1 MITLYPDLERNK
13 ADMGWLKTGRSFSFG
28 DYQDENNMAFEPLR
42 VFNDDVIAPG
52 RGFGA
57 HPHSDM
63 EIVSIV
69 LSGQLRHEDSM
80 GNEAVTTFGGVQR
93 MSAGSGVIHTEHN
106 PSQEEEV
113 NLLQIWF
120 MPSERGKKPSYTT
133 SQFDPEQL
141 NGRLLPVVTQEG
153 SDTAA
158 DIGQDLTIYMSRLQ
172 AGEAVSFHQEAGRRV
187 FLFVIEGRLSLQHE
201 YELGARDSA
210 RIVQVTDLEV
220 TAKEDVLFMLI
231 DLP

>member
-1 MITLYPDLERNK
+1 MITLYPASGRNEADL
-13 ADMGWLKTGRSFSFG
+13 DWLQTGRSFSFG
-28 DYQDENNMAFEPLR
+28 DYQDENNMGFGVLR
-42 VFNDDVIAPG
+42 VFNDDFIAPG

-69 LSGQLRHEDSM
+69 LSGRLRHEDSL

-106 PSQEEEV
+106 PLKEETV

-120 MPSERGKKPSYTT
+120 MPEQRGKNPSYTT

-141 NGRLLPVVTQEG
+141 NGRLLPVVAREG
-153 SDTAA
+153 GEAVA

-172 AGEAVSFHQEAGRRV
+172 AGEQLSFRQAAGAVF
-187 FLFVIEGRLSLQHE
+187 FCL
-201 YELGARDSA
+201 
-210 RIVQVTDLEV
+210 
-220 TAKEDVLFMLI
+220 
-231 DLP
+231 

>member
-1 MITLYPDLERNK
+1 MITLYPDSERNK
-13 ADMGWLKTGRSFSFG
+13 ADLGWLKTGRSFSFG
-28 DYQDENNMAFEPLR
+28 DYQDENNMAFGPLR

-80 GNEAVTTFGGVQR
+80 GNEAITTFGGVQR

-120 MPSERGKKPSYTT
+120 MPAERGKQPSYTT

-141 NGRLLPVVTQEG
+141 KGRLLPVVTPVG
-153 SDTAA
+153 SSTAA

-172 AGEAVSFHQEAGRRV
+172 AGESVRFHQDAGRRT
-187 FLFVIEGRLSLQHE
+187 FLFVIEGELSLQEE
-201 YELGARDSA
+201 YKLGTRDSA
-210 RIVQVTDLEV
+210 RIIQVTDLDL
-220 TAKEDVLFMLI
+220 TAKDEVLFMLI